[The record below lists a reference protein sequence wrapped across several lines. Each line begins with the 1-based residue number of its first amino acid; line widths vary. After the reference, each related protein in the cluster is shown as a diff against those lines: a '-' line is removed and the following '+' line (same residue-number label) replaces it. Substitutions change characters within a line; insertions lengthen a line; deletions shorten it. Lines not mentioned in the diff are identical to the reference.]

1 VGENTPTPLGPP
13 SIDGVLGE
21 LVTAV
26 DGAAV
31 PSAKTVV
38 LVVELVLVWDE
49 GALLDE
55 VLLPE
60 VPLVDTASCPRE
72 VCDES
77 VTKMSVNTITDNR
90 LNLTGTRFEPRLE
103 QETRNRFVARMESLR
118 LIDFELM
125 FSRFLLVVQVFAN
138 G

>member
-1 VGENTPTPLGPP
+1 MREKTPTPLGPP
-13 SIDGVLGE
+13 SIDGVLDV

-38 LVVELVLVWDE
+38 LLLELVLVWDE
-49 GALLDE
+49 GALLEE
-55 VLLPE
+55 VLLLPE
-60 VPLVDTASCPRE
+60 VLVVDTASCPRE

-77 VTKMSVNTITDNR
+77 ATKMSANTVPNNR
-90 LNLTGTRFEPRLE
+90 LIS
-103 QETRNRFVARMESLR
+103 QERGSSL
-118 LIDFELM
+118 
-125 FSRFLLVVQVFAN
+125 